1 MGDEMFKAPAKLVMI
16 DEDGNENEICGTINE
31 VKVNPNLIERI
42 ERDDVLFDDRMTSVK
57 NYNFEYTISPKKLT
71 RKRFIKQLMARGIAR
86 NGAKDIAE
94 YVRKKYGQ
102 YSPMFL
108 MMM

>member
-1 MGDEMFKAPAKLVMI
+1 MESEMSGMFGKLVMV
-16 DEDGNENEICGTINE
+16 DKDGNAKELSGVINSVTVE
-31 VKVNPNLIERI
+31 PETI
-42 ERDDVLFDDRMTSVK
+42 ERDDTLFDDRMTSVK

-94 YVRKKYGQ
+94 YVCKKYGN
-102 YSPMFL
+102 YNSMFL
-108 MMM
+108 MML